1 VDQRPRWRG
10 EKLFYFTQIP
20 AYLRFVPRNRAN
32 HRFCDRRRQVLLIDA
47 RKRAAWCYCTHRDV
61 TQQEIQKA
69 ARTYHA

>member
-1 VDQRPRWRG
+1 
-10 EKLFYFTQIP
+10 
-20 AYLRFVPRNRAN
+20 
-32 HRFCDRRRQVLLIDA
+32 VLLIDA